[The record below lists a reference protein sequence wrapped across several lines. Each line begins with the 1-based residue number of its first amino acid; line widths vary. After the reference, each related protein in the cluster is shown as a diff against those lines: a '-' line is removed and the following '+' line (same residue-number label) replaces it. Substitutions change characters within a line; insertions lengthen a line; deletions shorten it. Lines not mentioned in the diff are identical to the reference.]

1 MLPATCPIQAG
12 GNTGISPPARL
23 LLTRGSLHGATFF
36 TRNARVR
43 AARDGQL
50 HSSRMAM
57 EFAAQRLEMGDVVL
71 IDLPEENR
79 ELEATVVRP
88 IDRTEWSVRALL
100 RAQGREDFVKE
111 WPLGQMVTVIRGP

>member
-1 MLPATCPIQAG
+1 
-12 GNTGISPPARL
+12 
-23 LLTRGSLHGATFF
+23 
-36 TRNARVR
+36 
-43 AARDGQL
+43 
-50 HSSRMAM
+50 MAM
-57 EFAAQRLEMGDVVL
+57 EFAVQRLEMGDVVL
-71 IDLPEENR
+71 IDVPEENR